1 MYVPAYYLDTF
12 SRYIG
17 SSPPLKA
24 VSALRSVKS
33 FMRVLNYR
41 DQHMYI
47 RVYVCK
53 ITLICYHWN
62 PLYETSQTTILLYGR
77 AL

>member
-47 RVYVCK
+47 RMYVC
-53 ITLICYHWN
+53 TYVHMQDHTNLL
-62 PLYETSQTTILLYGR
+62 PLESTV
-77 AL
+77 